1 MPRPL
6 VCLVAAVAR
15 DNGIGLNGKLLV
27 RLPEDMR
34 RFKQLTLG
42 APVVMGRKTWESI
55 GRPLP
60 DRHNIVLSRDVG
72 WSAAGATRADS
83 FDAALTIAGDA
94 ERLFVLGGAAVY
106 ALTLPLA
113 DELELTEV
121 DAAFP
126 ADTFFPAWNRS
137 DFRQT
142 SRDDRVTDEG
152 LRYAFASYRRL
163 ESGSRDV
170 E

>member
-1 MPRPL
+1 
-6 VCLVAAVAR
+6 
-15 DNGIGLNGKLLV
+15 V

-34 RFKQLTLG
+34 RLKELTLG
-42 APVVMGRKTWESI
+42 SPVVMGRKTWNSI

-60 DRHNIVLSRDVG
+60 GRHNIVLSRDPG
-72 WSAAGATRADS
+72 WSAAGATRASS

-94 ERLFVLGGAAVY
+94 ERLFVLGGADLY
-106 ALTLPLA
+106 ALALPRA

-126 ADTFFPAWNRS
+126 ADTFFPAWNRA

-142 SRDDRVTDEG
+142 SRDDRETAGG
-152 LRYAFASYRRL
+152 LRYSFASYRKL
-163 ESGSRDV
+163 D
-170 E
+170 